1 MIDRF
6 RPLIGISVGDPAG
19 IGPEIAAKA
28 LSLPEIY
35 DLCRPLVV
43 GEAEMMREALQF
55 SGLDLRARPISS
67 PKDGTYQL
75 GTLDILDLKNINAK
89 RIKHKIVSADCGRAS
104 FEYVKKVIELALA
117 KEIDATVTG
126 PINKEA
132 INLAGFHYSG
142 HTEIFADFTRTKD
155 YAMMLL
161 HGHFR
166 VIHVSTH
173 VSLREACNRVR
184 RDRIY
189 RVIQLGQETLNRLGI
204 ENPKI
209 GVAGLNPHAG
219 ESGLFGR
226 EEIEEIEP
234 AIMQAQKDGLKVEGP
249 IPPDTVFSKMQ
260 GGQYDLVVVM
270 YHDQG
275 HIPTKL
281 LGFQY
286 DEKTKTWGSISGVNI
301 TCGLPIIRASVD
313 HGTAFGKAGEGRANP
328 ESMVQ
333 AVRIAAQLA
342 TPRSIDHRG
351 SIAS

>member
-1 MIDRF
+1 MVKY
-6 RPLIGISVGDPAG
+6 RPIIGISVGDPAG
-19 IGPEIAAKA
+19 IGPEITAKA
-28 LSLPEIY
+28 LSLAEIY
-35 DLCRPLVV
+35 DLGRPLVI
-43 GEAEMMREALQF
+43 GEIEMMKDAIRF
-55 SGLDLRARPISS
+55 SGLDLKVRPVSS
-67 PKDGTYQL
+67 PKEGAYQL
-75 GTLDILDLKNINAK
+75 GTMDVFDLKNIDGRSIQYK
-89 RIKHKIVSADCGRAS
+89 KVSAETGRAS
-104 FEYVKKVIELALA
+104 FEYIRKVIDLALA

-142 HTEIFADFTRTKD
+142 HTEIYADFTHTKD

-184 RDRIY
+184 KDRIL
-189 RVIQLGQETLNRLGI
+189 RVIRLGYDTVKRLGV

-234 AIMQAQKDGLKVEGP
+234 AVRAAQGEGFLVEGP
-249 IPPDTVFSKMQ
+249 VPPDTIFSKMQ

-275 HIPTKL
+275 HIPTKV

-286 DEKTKTWGSISGVNI
+286 DEKTKTWGSMSGVNI
-301 TCGLPIIRASVD
+301 TCGLPIVRVSVD

-333 AVRIAAQLA
+333 ALEIAARLA
-342 TPRSIDHRG
+342 GHN
-351 SIAS
+351 

>member
-1 MIDRF
+1 MMEQF

-19 IGPEIAAKA
+19 IGPEITAKTLG
-28 LSLPEIY
+28 LSEIY
-35 DLCRPLVV
+35 DICRPIVV
-43 GEAEMMREALQF
+43 GEAGVMREAVRF
-55 SGLDLRARPISS
+55 SGLELNTHPVSF
-67 PKDGTYQL
+67 PKEGYYQFGTV
-75 GTLDILDLKNINAK
+75 DIVDLKNIDA
-89 RIKHKIVSADCGRAS
+89 RSIRYKIVSPDCGRAS
-104 FEYVKKVIELALA
+104 FEYVRKLIELALA
-117 KEIDATVTG
+117 REVDATVTA

-142 HTEIFADFTRTKD
+142 HTEIYADFTCTQD

-173 VSLREACNRVR
+173 VSLREACDRVKK
-184 RDRIY
+184 DRVY
-189 RVIQLGQETLNRLGI
+189 RVIRLGFETLKRLGI

-234 AIMQAQKDGLKVEGP
+234 AVQQAQKEGLTVEGP

-260 GGQYDLVVVM
+260 GGQYDLVAVM

-281 LGFQY
+281 LGFRY
-286 DEKTKTWGSISGVNI
+286 DEKEKTWGSISGVNI
-301 TCGLPIIRASVD
+301 TCGLPIIRVSVD

-328 ESMVQ
+328 ESMIQ
-333 AVRIAAQLA
+333 AIKTAVQLA
-342 TPRSIDHRG
+342 GQKH
-351 SIAS
+351 

>member
-1 MIDRF
+1 MTS
-6 RPLIGISVGDPAG
+6 RPLIGISIGDPAG
-19 IGPEIAAKA
+19 IGPEITAKA
-28 LSLPEIY
+28 LSHAEVY
-35 DLCRPLVV
+35 ELCRPLVV
-43 GEAEMMREALQF
+43 GEIETMRQVIEF
-55 SGLDLRARPISS
+55 SGLGLKTNSASS
-67 PKDGTYQL
+67 SGEGMYRFGTI
-75 GTLDILDLKNINAK
+75 DILDLNNLDATKI
-89 RIKHKIVSADCGRAS
+89 RHKTVSAECGRAS

-142 HTEIFADFTRTKD
+142 HTEIYADFTRTKD

-161 HGHFR
+161 HGQFR

-184 RDRIY
+184 RDRVY
-189 RVIQLGQETLNRLGI
+189 RVIQLGCETLGRLGI
-204 ENPKI
+204 EGPRI

-219 ESGLFGR
+219 EGGLFGR
-226 EEIEEIEP
+226 EEIEEIDP
-234 AIMQAQKDGLKVEGP
+234 AVKQAREDGLSVEGP
-249 IPPDTVFSKMQ
+249 LPPDTVFSKMQ
-260 GGQYDLVVVM
+260 GGQFDLVVVM

-301 TCGLPIIRASVD
+301 TCGLPIVRVSVD

-328 ESMVQ
+328 ESMVEAIKVAARL
-333 AVRIAAQLA
+333 AVNR
-342 TPRSIDHRG
+342 
-351 SIAS
+351 